1 MEKNYTKTNQRDS
14 RCFLFSFSL
23 SFRHVSNKYAS
34 DRMLQKN
41 KKIEIIIKT
50 EYVRNFTSIYY
61 SEKKVLPFP
70 HPKPSPDV

>member
-14 RCFLFSFSL
+14 RCFLFSFSF

-50 EYVRNFTSIYY
+50 E
-61 SEKKVLPFP
+61 
-70 HPKPSPDV
+70 